1 MRTVLRDAAARFY
14 RADRNCPLGYE
25 PSGQD
30 FLSPCLAEADF
41 MRRVLRSADFAR
53 WLSTFLPV
61 IPASA
66 AAGSPPWLPPGS

>member
-14 RADRNCPLGYE
+14 RADSNCPLGYE

-41 MRRVLRSADFAR
+41 MRRVLRPADFAR
-53 WLSTFLPV
+53 WLST
-61 IPASA
+61 SCR
-66 AAGSPPWLPPGS
+66 